1 MWTVVI
7 GLVVKVATSEAAE
20 MLIAMLVKKLL
31 DSKTSGIGKELA
43 TSLVD
48 AIAKSTMNDVPEDAF
63 DAIKDTYLSED
74 V

>member
-7 GLVVKVATSEAAE
+7 GLVVKAATSDVAE
-20 MLIAMLVKKLL
+20 MLIATLVKKLL
-31 DSKTSGIGKELA
+31 DSNTSGIGKELA

-48 AIAKSTMNDVPEDAF
+48 AVAKSKMNDVPEDAF
-63 DAIKDTYLSED
+63 DAIKSTYLSKD